1 MNGKADLSLW
11 IRLSQ
16 TENIGPK
23 GFNKILSFLKHEH
36 KSLSDVFTMNI
47 KELSGLLEKCKIR
60 KSDPYKIIESKNK
73 NFDKLLSTLEEKRIK
88 VLTLDDENY
97 PKRIKKFL
105 GENAPPVLYAFG
117 NLALLDKKSLAIVG
131 SRHASEGSIN
141 IAQSIAGLMAKRD
154 VCVVSGYAAGID
166 SSAHWGALNSNGT
179 TIIVLPYGILYF
191 KWKEP
196 FYSFDELSESALI
209 LSEFYP
215 SAKWNT
221 GSAMQRNKTLVALSA
236 GVFAVEFTEDGGT
249 FDTIKSTAKL
259 KKPLFVIDSIENR
272 KVLEKNK
279 MASVFIDT
287 NSQGYDKNIFS
298 NIEHEPVLTDNQ
310 ISLF

>member
-1 MNGKADLSLW
+1 MNGKAELSLW

-23 GFNKILSFLKHEH
+23 GFNSILSFLKHEH
-36 KSLSDVFTMNI
+36 KSLSDIFKMNI
-47 KELSGLLEKCKIR
+47 KELGVLLEKCKIR
-60 KSDPYKIIESKNK
+60 KGDPHKIIESKNS
-73 NFDKLLSTLEEKRIK
+73 NFDKLLTALEEKQIN

-97 PKRIKKFL
+97 PKRIKNFL

-117 NLALLDKKSLAIVG
+117 NLSLLDKKSLAIVG
-131 SRHASEGSIN
+131 SRHASEESIN
-141 IAQSIAGLMAKRD
+141 IAQSIAGSMAKSD

-166 SSAHWGALNSNGT
+166 TSAHWGALNNGGT
-179 TIIVLPYGILYF
+179 TIIVLPFGIFDF

-196 FYSFDELSESALI
+196 FHCFDDLNEGALI

-215 SAKWNT
+215 TTKWNAW
-221 GSAMQRNKTLVALSA
+221 SAMQRNKTIVALSA

-249 FDTIKSTAKL
+249 FDTIKSTIKL
-259 KKPLFVIDSIENR
+259 KKPLFVTNSSENR
-272 KVLEKNK
+272 RVLERNRISP
-279 MASVFIDT
+279 AFIDMG
-287 NSQGYDKNIFS
+287 SKNFNEAILAK
-298 NIEHEPVLTDNQ
+298 IEHESDTNDRQ